1 MFLRYKV
8 KEKNVIS
15 SSKHEIDKRSE
26 KINKI
31 NSKYTRHIE
40 GPYCSILDLFFSNS
54 SISYCRTILD
64 IEIIVTGKM
73 FPSDKM

>member
-15 SSKHEIDKRSE
+15 SSKRQIDKRSE

-54 SISYCRTILD
+54 SISYCRTISN